1 MSSPDTGAAAAVT
14 SPAGTAAPTGLLIVS
29 GADVR
34 RALPMSHCIEA
45 VARAMRAFSNG
56 GADVPLRTV
65 MQLPGGRNFF
75 GVMPGYLDDP
85 RGLGA
90 KIITVYPDNANRGL
104 PSHLGLVVL
113 FDAEIGFPLAV
124 MDAAEITAIRTA
136 AASAVATR
144 ALARRDAAHLAIL
157 GTGEQAVTHLEA
169 ISKVR
174 TLRSVRVW
182 SRSIEKAE
190 RFAEAQGPRLSVRVE
205 ASKTAEDAVKGAD
218 IVCTVTASRE
228 PVLNGAWLGRGVHV
242 NLVGAS
248 RLNAREADDDV
259 VTGSRF
265 FVDSRTSAR
274 AEAGEL
280 KHAMDA
286 GLVSESHILGEIG
299 DVLNGSVV
307 GRTGEQDLT
316 VYKSLGVAAQDLAA
330 AHIIYERAVRDGI
343 GSRVPF

>member
-1 MSSPDTGAAAAVT
+1 MSSKD
-14 SPAGTAAPTGLLIVS
+14 AAPKGLLIVS

-34 RALPMSHCIEA
+34 RALPMSECIEA
-45 VARAMRAFSNG
+45 VARAMRALSNG

-65 MQLPGGRNFF
+65 MQVPGGRNFF
-75 GVMPGYLDDP
+75 GVMPGYLADP

-90 KIITVYPDNANRGL
+90 KIITVYPDNAKRGL

-113 FDAEIGFPLAV
+113 FDSEIGFPLAV
-124 MDAAEITAIRTA
+124 MDAAEVTAIRTA

-144 ALARRDAAHLAIL
+144 ALARNDASHLAIL
-157 GTGEQAVTHLEA
+157 GSGEQAVTHLEA

-182 SRSIEKAE
+182 GRSTEKAE
-190 RFAEAQGPRLSVRVE
+190 RFAEEQGPRLSLRVE
-205 ASKTAEDAVKGAD
+205 VSKTAEDAVKGAD
-218 IVCTVTASRE
+218 IICTVTASHE
-228 PVLNGAWLGRGVHV
+228 PVLNGAWLARGAHV

-259 VTGSRF
+259 VARSRF

-286 GLVSESHILGEIG
+286 GLVSESHILGEVG
-299 DVLNGSVV
+299 DVLSGSVA
-307 GRTGEQDLT
+307 GRTGDHDIT

-330 AHIIYERAVRDGI
+330 AHVI
-343 GSRVPF
+343 

>member
-1 MSSPDTGAAAAVT
+1 MSSKH
-14 SPAGTAAPTGLLIVS
+14 AAPNGLLIVS

-34 RALPMSHCIEA
+34 RALPMSDCIEA
-45 VARAMRAFSNG
+45 VDRAMRALSTG

-65 MQLPGGRNFF
+65 MQVPGGRNFF
-75 GVMPGYLDDP
+75 GVMPGYLGDP

-90 KIITVYPDNANRGL
+90 KVITVYPDNAKRGL

-124 MDAAEITAIRTA
+124 MDAAEVTAIRTA

-144 ALARRDAAHLAIL
+144 ALARKDASHLAIL
-157 GTGEQAVTHLEA
+157 GTGEQAATHLES

-182 SRSIEKAE
+182 GRSLEKAE
-190 RFAEAQGPRLSVRVE
+190 RFAEEQEPRLSVRIEV
-205 ASKTAEDAVKGAD
+205 SKTAEDAVKGAD
-218 IVCTVTASRE
+218 IVCTVTASHE
-228 PVLNGAWLGRGVHV
+228 PVLNGAWLGRGTHV

-248 RLNAREADDDV
+248 RIHAREADDDV
-259 VTGSRF
+259 VTTSRF

-299 DVLNGSVV
+299 EVLSGSVT
-307 GRTGEQDLT
+307 GRTSDHDITL
-316 VYKSLGVAAQDLAA
+316 YKSLGVAAQDLAA
-330 AHIIYERAVRDGI
+330 AHVIFERAVRDGI
-343 GSRVPF
+343 GTRVPL

>member
-1 MSSPDTGAAAAVT
+1 MSSSD
-14 SPAGTAAPTGLLIVS
+14 AAPKGLLIVS

-90 KIITVYPDNANRGL
+90 KIITVYPDNAKRGL

-124 MDAAEITAIRTA
+124 MDAAELTAIRTA

-144 ALARRDAAHLAIL
+144 ALARKDAAHLAIL

-182 SRSIEKAE
+182 GRSIEKAE
-190 RFAEAQGPRLSVRVE
+190 RFAEAQGPRLSARVE
-205 ASKTAEDAVKGAD
+205 VSKTAEDAVKGAD

-228 PVLNGAWLGRGVHV
+228 PVLNGAWLGQGVHV

-259 VTGSRF
+259 VTRSRF

-286 GLVSESHILGEIG
+286 GLVSDSHILGEIG
-299 DVLNGSVV
+299 DVLTGSIV
-307 GRTGEQDLT
+307 GRTGDHDIT

-330 AHIIYERAVRDGI
+330 AHVIYERAVRDGI
-343 GSRVPF
+343 GSHVPF

>member
-1 MSSPDTGAAAAVT
+1 MSSKDA
-14 SPAGTAAPTGLLIVS
+14 SHEGLLVVG

-34 RALPMSHCIEA
+34 RALPMSDCIEA
-45 VARAMRAFSNG
+45 VDRAMRSFSG
-56 GADVPLRTV
+56 EGAVVPLRTV
-65 MQLPGGRNFF
+65 MTLPGGRNFF

-90 KIITVYPDNANRGL
+90 KILTVYPDNPKHGM
-104 PSHLGLVVL
+104 PSHVGLVTL
-113 FDAEIGFPLAV
+113 FDSEKGIPLAV

-144 ALARRDAAHLAIL
+144 ALARHDAAHLAIL
-157 GTGEQAVTHLEA
+157 GTGEQAGTHLEA

-174 TLRSVRVW
+174 TLRVVRVW
-182 SRSIEKAE
+182 GRSTEKAE
-190 RFAEAQGPRLSVRVE
+190 RFAKEQSARLSLSVE
-205 ASKTAEDAVKGAD
+205 VGKTAEDAVKGAD
-218 IVCTVTASRE
+218 IVCTVSSARE
-228 PVLNGAWLGRGVHV
+228 PILSGAWLARGTHV
-242 NLVGAS
+242 NLVGSS
-248 RLNAREADDDV
+248 RLFAREVDDEV
-259 VTGSRF
+259 VAMSRF

-299 DVLNGSVV
+299 EVLAGKVP
-307 GRTGEQDLT
+307 GRTSSHDVT

-330 AHIIYERAVRDGI
+330 ARVIYDRAAREGM
-343 GSRVPF
+343 GTRVPF